1 MIIFSPTDWTRSPS
15 NWSNL
20 MGSWLNTLQAV
31 IVFFFNPSKEAC
43 VNDTFFFVSHF
54 SRLQLRARALSFVLS
69 PERLAW
75 QAWEKEHAALGLFY
89 LLHDSAISNLI
100 SFGLWNDL
108 GFTDYIKQRSY
119 LLYQYGL
126 VAGNLVSTVEFGRSP
141 QQGTSRALVRAEPK
155 AKVLA
160 HWSPFHYFG
169 LVRDVLSPQRISQ
182 FPSLGISFF
191 GSSKI
196 LPNISK
202 TQANHQQHQRQSSKR
217 KCHLRHWEQTVHL
230 NSSLWKALSLAKVCR
245 QWMME
250 SGAVLARGWCLHF
263 SLLLLCCTFQIAQR
277 YTACLPRLQGL
288 DTRALI
294 YLCHRYSKEST
305 ARTFPRCCR
314 SRPLAC
320 SCHTLRLMSV
330 YKLWW
335 FPGIHHKCGKSC
347 MRQVHSHSNRFH
359 LVHKAG
365 IWQVF
370 QR

>member
-196 LPNISK
+196 L
-202 TQANHQQHQRQSSKR
+202 
-217 KCHLRHWEQTVHL
+217 L
-230 NSSLWKALSLAKVCR
+230 
-245 QWMME
+245 
-250 SGAVLARGWCLHF
+250 G
-263 SLLLLCCTFQIAQR
+263 
-277 YTACLPRLQGL
+277 
-288 DTRALI
+288 
-294 YLCHRYSKEST
+294 
-305 ARTFPRCCR
+305 TFPSTSPRGAYIWRGDLTERLLRYRFEGLILRILRYANSKCFCLR
-314 SRPLAC
+314 SNLSNDDIISAQN
-320 SCHTLRLMSV
+320 
-330 YKLWW
+330 
-335 FPGIHHKCGKSC
+335 PGLKMGIDF
-347 MRQVHSHSNRFH
+347 RD
-359 LVHKAG
+359 LVWKRVWKITFFG
-365 IWQVF
+365 LK
-370 QR
+370 